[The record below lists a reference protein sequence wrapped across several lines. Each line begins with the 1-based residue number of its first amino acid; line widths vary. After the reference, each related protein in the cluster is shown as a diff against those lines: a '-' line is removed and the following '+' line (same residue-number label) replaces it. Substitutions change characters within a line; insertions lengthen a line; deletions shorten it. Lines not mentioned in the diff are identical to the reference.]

1 MSTTQIQR
9 DDPATYFNAMVK
21 IATDMGCQL
30 EPITTN
36 RTTLR
41 GLCPFHKADN
51 LANAHTLK
59 IDARNARYWCNK
71 CQVKGNPI
79 AFAAEAWGVSAFDA
93 RMLLSITEDPTAAR
107 PPYPEQ
113 YHANDGAPPT
123 PQFQNTALLTRATR
137 YYAQQLTT
145 HYEPLHF
152 LALLGIHPDSAI
164 AAGIGY
170 SPGTGLRQYLLDHG
184 ITENETANSPLF
196 HHITGTEN
204 YKDSLT
210 ISDRDFTKATLWI
223 TNTHPNTPPNNN
235 DWGRGRPVTR
245 GIAGRKST
253 VVNLYA
259 LPTNCNAVITDDI
272 RTYMVLSASHIP
284 SAVLTHRRRNIN
296 DIQEHATRLADIIT
310 ARKIKKA
317 ALVMHDGDLA
327 NRIADRLA
335 NTLGQENVNI
345 TTKDQI
351 LQLLD
356 PRGRDLDLFK
366 DQLPQDR
373 GHRSSRPNPLSPE
386 PQDDPAP
393 QPEDRDSQRAS
404 EDRAQSSHY
413 SSYSEATGQ
422 PPSLASQEP

>member
-59 IDARNARYWCNK
+59 IDARNSRYWCDK

-93 RMLLSITEDPTAAR
+93 RMLLSLTEEPTAAR

-113 YHANDGAPPT
+113 YHVNDGAPPT
-123 PQFQNTALLTRATR
+123 PQYQNTALLTRATR

-170 SPGTGLRQYLLDHG
+170 SPGTDLRQYLLDHG
-184 ITENETANSPLF
+184 ITKDEIANSPLF
-196 HHITGTEN
+196 HHITATEN
-204 YKDSLT
+204 YKACLT

-235 DWGRGRPVTR
+235 QWGRGRPVTR
-245 GIAGRKST
+245 GLAGRKST

-272 RTYMVLSASHIP
+272 RTYIVLSASHIP
-284 SAVLTHRRRNIN
+284 TAVLTHRRRNIT
-296 DIQEHATRLADIIT
+296 DIQDHATRVADIVA

-327 NRIADRLA
+327 NRITERLA
-335 NTLGQENVNI
+335 NTLGQENVNV
-345 TTKDQI
+345 TPKDQI
-351 LQLLD
+351 LKLLD
-356 PRGRDLDLFK
+356 PRQRDLNLFK
-366 DQLPQDR
+366 DSPHRDHGHHSPQPTPPNPTPQDAPV
-373 GHRSSRPNPLSPE
+373 HQAE
-386 PQDDPAP
+386 DP
-393 QPEDRDSQRAS
+393 DSQTEAT
-404 EDRAQSSHY
+404 DQAQSSHY
-413 SSYSEATGQ
+413 SSYSEATEQ
-422 PPSLASQEP
+422 PPSPASPAP